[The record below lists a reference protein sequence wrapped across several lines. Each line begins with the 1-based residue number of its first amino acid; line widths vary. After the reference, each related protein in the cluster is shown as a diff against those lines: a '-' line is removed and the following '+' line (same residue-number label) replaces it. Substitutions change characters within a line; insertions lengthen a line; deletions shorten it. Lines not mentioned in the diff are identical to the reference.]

1 MSLSNSE
8 VSDGAVTPPKLV
20 NIHFEDVFEVTSI
33 ATQESRGN
41 TEERS
46 TPSNSPIQ
54 SREILTNM
62 SRDTTYE
69 INGIRYTVQ
78 KKANTQN
85 TETLYTKAKRKKYDI
100 KERNELLEK
109 VQKNQQTEFHS
120 ITLSVNDPE
129 RMTNTHSLSKMLGEN
144 KRNLTKYDL
153 HDVYHIVQP
162 KPGSFQPNHA
172 NYRLLELD
180 SQNKPITFNLFSDY
194 MRLTPE
200 QVAHSSK
207 WYSAFI
213 PTDELMQENLLWSL
227 AYYEKNVETNLYSKV
242 HSQLLDYATDE
253 RGGPLF
259 LKLLLDRVTTNNES
273 NLKAIIHV
281 TETYRVNKACKG
293 ENIETVVELFTALFN
308 TMSSL
313 RDGPLPENS
322 LRNLLTIFQSTSVP
336 EFNDLFRDMER
347 ELRKNQVTGAIDP
360 RFALSAQ
367 RPGAKL
373 LANDIESIHFTLKY
387 AEQMYRTFVQ
397 EGTWDAILQ
406 QPAGQAAFIAQQQM
420 GPTQF
425 NGQQPQG
432 HTSTTSNQTTGLLPV
447 IPWTKAGDCFNCGQ
461 PSCSLRF
468 CKHPRDPERISANK
482 DKLPSYSKDKPKY
495 VPKKWRKPEPH
506 ESNKRIID
514 GRPYTWNPTGGFSG
528 TGRWDKDI
536 TPDDGQPNSGGTP
549 QVHLLHSGRSEIS
562 SLTGP
567 AVFHTSSTSGT
578 NTTSSSSSS
587 DPAERRL
594 ELSIKIA
601 ELEAER
607 ARLS

>member
-8 VSDGAVTPPKLV
+8 VSDGAVTPPNLV

-322 LRNLLTIFQSTSVP
+322 LRNLLTILQSTSVQ

-397 EGTWDAILQ
+397 EGIWDSILQ

-425 NGQQPQG
+425 NGQQSHQG
-432 HTSTTSNQTTGLLPV
+432 TSNQVTGQLPPI
-447 IPWTKAGDCFNCGQ
+447 IPWTKTGDCFNCGQ
-461 PSCSLRF
+461 PACTVRR
-468 CKHPRDPERISANK
+468 CRHPRDPDRIKANK
-482 DKLPSYSKDKPKY
+482 EKLPSYSGPSPKY
-495 VPKKWRKPEPH
+495 VPKRWRPPEPN
-506 ESNKRIID
+506 ENNKRIIH
-514 GRPYTWNPTGGFSG
+514 GHPFTWDPNGGFSG
-528 TGRWDKDI
+528 TGRWERDI
-536 TPDDGQPNSGGTP
+536 TPSDGQPNTGGAP
-549 QVHLLHSGRSEIS
+549 QVHLIQSGHSEAST
-562 SLTGP
+562 LTGP
-567 AVFHTSSTSGT
+567 TPTAFHANSISDTSTSG
-578 NTTSSSSSS
+578 SSH
-587 DPAERRL
+587 PAERRL
-594 ELSIKIA
+594 ELSIQIA
-601 ELEAER
+601 QLEAER